1 VKFAKER
8 VVHLAESIVTG
19 LHRSGYLE
27 LTGSEAS
34 LVEHLQRAIL
44 EELLVEERLN
54 AEVRQLMKQYEA
66 EIQRGGGDYQKM
78 FQLIKSKLVK
88 ERKLIL

>member
-1 VKFAKER
+1 VKFAKEQ

-66 EIQRGGGDYQKM
+66 EIQRGGDYQKM